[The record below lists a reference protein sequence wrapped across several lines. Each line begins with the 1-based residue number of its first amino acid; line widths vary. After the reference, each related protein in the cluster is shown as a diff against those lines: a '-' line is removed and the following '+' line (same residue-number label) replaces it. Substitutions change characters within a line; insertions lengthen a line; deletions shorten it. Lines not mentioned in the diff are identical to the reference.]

1 MVSTPGHS
9 SNWFHKRTFFWFLR
23 EDVIICIWIDT
34 DVHVIINID
43 LCECMDTHICL
54 KRNESEKCKG
64 IENMSSDLQKQGAS
78 WETYEICHFWGVNP
92 PYYDGYTS
100 LTSHVQV
107 VMSVSTR
114 ISRWGVHCTFWST
127 FWPSYSFCPNEC
139 TLESEKVW
147 YK

>member
-1 MVSTPGHS
+1 MRIRDQCWTHLWCQLLGTAPTDCTRGL
-9 SNWFHKRTFFWFLR
+9 FFWFLR

-78 WETYEICHFWGVNP
+78 
-92 PYYDGYTS
+92 
-100 LTSHVQV
+100 
-107 VMSVSTR
+107 
-114 ISRWGVHCTFWST
+114 
-127 FWPSYSFCPNEC
+127 
-139 TLESEKVW
+139 
-147 YK
+147 